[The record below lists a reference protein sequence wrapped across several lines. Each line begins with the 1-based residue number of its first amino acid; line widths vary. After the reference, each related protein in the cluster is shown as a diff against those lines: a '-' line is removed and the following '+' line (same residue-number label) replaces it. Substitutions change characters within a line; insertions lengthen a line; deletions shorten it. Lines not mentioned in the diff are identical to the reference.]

1 MRLHLGRNRGYE
13 CDESVLRQFL
23 DEEPAI
29 LVEGPRGSG
38 KSTLVRQIAGPG
50 ARIVD
55 LDDEAAL
62 AFVLQDPTSALEHD
76 GLVVLDEFQR
86 APVVLSVVKR
96 LVDRDPR
103 PGRFLLAGSVSSG
116 LLPTGAETLT
126 GRVHRMLL
134 PPLSAGEILRGPR
147 RLLPDLLEREEP
159 APVGSSLR
167 RPDYFD
173 LVTAGGYPVALG
185 RAGAGIRRRWFA
197 SYLGSV
203 AERDLPALVDIRRP
217 GALTKLYRLIAA
229 QTSSPVSHTTLAQE
243 LGLAPATAGA
253 YLDLLQHVHL
263 VRELPSWTV
272 GLSAKVG
279 RRPKLHVTDTG
290 LAAAAVGMDAG
301 RLASSSS
308 AGLFLESF
316 VLSELDKQAPLVD
329 EPLVLAQYRDRN
341 GVEVDIVVE
350 RPDGRVIGF
359 EVRSATTVNTAD
371 GRGLKF
377 LRDRLGDRF
386 RLGIVFHTGP
396 LSARLDDRIWALPVS
411 SLWS

>member
-1 MRLHLGRNRGYE
+1 VLVSIKGHVGRDTEPILH
-13 CDESVLRQFL
+13 QFL
-23 DEEPAI
+23 GEEPAV

-38 KSTLVRQIAGPG
+38 KSTLVRQAAGRG
-50 ARIVD
+50 TRIID

-147 RLLPDLLEREEP
+147 RLLVELLENETV
-159 APVGSSLR
+159 APLESELR

-173 LVTAGGYPVALG
+173 LVTAGGYPVALARG
-185 RAGAGIRRRWFA
+185 SATLRRRWFA

-217 GALTKLYRLIAA
+217 GALTKLYRLIAG
-229 QTSSPVSHTTLAQE
+229 QTSSSISYTTLAQE
-243 LGLAPATAGA
+243 LGLSPATAAA

-272 GLSAKVG
+272 GLSTKVG

-301 RLASSSS
+301 RIASATS

-316 VLSELDKQAPLVD
+316 VLSELDKQTPLVD
-329 EPLVLAQYRDRN
+329 EPLTLAHYRDRS
-341 GVEVDIVVE
+341 GIEVDIVVE

-359 EVRSATTVNTAD
+359 EVKSATTVNTAD

-377 LRDRLGDRF
+377 LRDKLGDRF
-386 RLGIVFHTGP
+386 RLGVVFHTGP
-396 LSARLDDRIWALPVS
+396 LSARLNDRIWALPVS
-411 SLWS
+411 GLWS